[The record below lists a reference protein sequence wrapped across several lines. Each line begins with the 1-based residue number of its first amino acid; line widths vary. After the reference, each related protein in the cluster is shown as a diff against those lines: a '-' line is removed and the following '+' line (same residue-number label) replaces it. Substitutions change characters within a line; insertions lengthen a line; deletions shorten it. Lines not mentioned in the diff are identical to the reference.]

1 VTNLTEAV
9 DRELPRA
16 VADLKRLVAI
26 ESISADPERATEV
39 QRSAE
44 TVAALL
50 TDLGCPEVKIVSEG
64 GQPAVIGHFPA
75 PEGKPTICLY
85 AHHDVQ
91 PTGEASLWTSPPFVP
106 QQRGGRL
113 FGRGI
118 ADDKGGLAVHLAAL
132 RAFDGRP
139 PVGVTVFIEGEEE
152 VGSPSLG
159 RILWTY
165 AAELAA
171 DVYVIADSGNW
182 EVGVPSFTTSLRGLA
197 DCIVE
202 VKTLDHALHSGG
214 FGGVAPDALTSLCRL
229 VATLHDETGNVA
241 VPGLVVTDGPDLEYP
256 ADRLKAESGV
266 LDGVRYLGDGS
277 VVQRLWT
284 KPAISVLA
292 IDATPVSKASN
303 TLAPR
308 ARAKISMRLAP
319 GDRAGQALDRL
330 TEHLITHAPYGV
342 EVTVSRG
349 DFSEPSSIGFEGQY
363 ADAARSAFAEAFATE
378 PVYIG
383 QGGSIPVVAEFAD
396 RFPDATILVT
406 AVCDPDSRMH
416 GIDESLHLGDF
427 GRACH
432 AEAGLIDRLGHAP
445 GQPR

>member
-26 ESISADPERATEV
+26 ESISADPERATQV

-165 AAELAA
+165 AAEL
-171 DVYVIADSGNW
+171 VVISVERSGVQIHA
-182 EVGVPSFTTSLRGLA
+182 VGSLR
-197 DCIVE
+197 
-202 VKTLDHALHSGG
+202 
-214 FGGVAPDALTSLCRL
+214 
-229 VATLHDETGNVA
+229 
-241 VPGLVVTDGPDLEYP
+241 
-256 ADRLKAESGV
+256 
-266 LDGVRYLGDGS
+266 
-277 VVQRLWT
+277 
-284 KPAISVLA
+284 
-292 IDATPVSKASN
+292 
-303 TLAPR
+303 
-308 ARAKISMRLAP
+308 
-319 GDRAGQALDRL
+319 
-330 TEHLITHAPYGV
+330 
-342 EVTVSRG
+342 
-349 DFSEPSSIGFEGQY
+349 
-363 ADAARSAFAEAFATE
+363 
-378 PVYIG
+378 
-383 QGGSIPVVAEFAD
+383 
-396 RFPDATILVT
+396 
-406 AVCDPDSRMH
+406 
-416 GIDESLHLGDF
+416 
-427 GRACH
+427 
-432 AEAGLIDRLGHAP
+432 
-445 GQPR
+445 